1 MEQLTGFLDRN
12 SSGRNVLVLLVL
24 TYIVYAIM
32 LVVTIPST
40 MSYSGGMKLLDMMP
54 SGYDLDYVTK
64 LFSSLGKEGRSV
76 YLTNQIP
83 VDMIYP
89 FLFGLSSCLLIAY
102 FLKKLKKLIS
112 PYIFLSL
119 LPLVAGIADY
129 LENLGIIAMLR
140 SYPDL
145 SQSSVSTTNVFS
157 IVKSISTSLFFISL
171 IIILIVVA
179 IKSLKKSRKE
189 QNQAG

>member
-1 MEQLTGFLDRN
+1 MEQLAGFLDRN

-64 LFSSLGKEGRSV
+64 LFSSLGEEGRSV

-189 QNQAG
+189 